1 MKVRLA
7 VALTV
12 LMLLV
17 QANQAMAAWG
27 PFVSL
32 GTNTVN
38 SDASCTGLT
47 GGTAVCG
54 ARSLTNTMLVNHFN
68 GTAWAGWKNLAGTIT
83 SAPSCAPDGNG
94 QAICAARSTAGGMVY
109 TIFNGTVWSAESSVT
124 GSPRACSTELHG
136 VHLPISPRAQLLRQD
151 VEVMMPGACCV

>member
-1 MKVRLA
+1 MKARLA
-7 VALTV
+7 VSLILLT
-12 LMLLV
+12 LLV
-17 QANQAMAAWG
+17 HPHPAAAAWG

-47 GGTAVCG
+47 GGTAVCA

-83 SAPSCAPDGNG
+83 SAPSCAPDGAG
-94 QAICAARSTAGGMVY
+94 QAICAARSTAGGMLY

-124 GSPRACSTELHG
+124 GSLSTGLSCATLG
-136 VHLPISPRAQLLRQD
+136 GGRVLCAARSVSGGL
-151 VEVMMPGACCV
+151 